1 MRTSLCLLICFASCL
16 NTSAQSNAP
25 ASFQGYTVGAVVR
38 VRCEKPL
45 VLLSRATL
53 KEINATNIVLLGK
66 DERFVLAKSVT
77 DLSDPIGPTPPARP
91 ITTAK
96 LTAAESAAKR
106 AAPNPDYRSTLA
118 SVREATLGAFANEPG
133 HAKASEYYDTTMAEV
148 LNGKI
153 SQADLVAQ
161 AEKVLAD
168 VDKYLPERAKDPRF
182 EDQIRL
188 LQDFVK
194 RSKAGEQIMVP
205 RVE

>member
-106 AAPNPDYRSTLA
+106 AAPLWSCAGRLSPPR
-118 SVREATLGAFANEPG
+118 TLGLRLRLQSGSGRRAANL
-133 HAKASEYYDTTMAEV
+133 HAAEWERKAA
-148 LNGKI
+148 
-153 SQADLVAQ
+153 A
-161 AEKVLAD
+161 
-168 VDKYLPERAKDPRF
+168 PRPHCCMKMF
-182 EDQIRL
+182 QPS
-188 LQDFVK
+188 F
-194 RSKAGEQIMVP
+194 SHAG
-205 RVE
+205 RR